1 MMFHSTTDTAIAS
14 TDVKN
19 GLKIPKCKSP

>member
-19 GLKIPKCKSP
+19 GLKILKCKSP